1 MGKKILTI
9 LVVVLAFIVVIL
21 ATMVFN
27 QDGLNNSTTTSSST
41 TTRTTTTTTQKKV
54 NAFDEIYEWL
64 LQYGNPN
71 DTHTRIVYAHRYGDV
86 LLNVSYST
94 AFDDSIYFYM
104 YFPDHNDNSL
114 TLSYRLDRQD
124 KDSNT
129 AYWVELSSNS
139 SGAFSE
145 NKYEFN
151 KATFV
156 RNSLVKLGAVT
167 SSYNKNRFPKPYT
180 EEEKEQGFQLQ
191 KEVDQIQYDCLL
203 SFLDCLKYDF
213 CERVGID
220 IEDLG
225 FLKYE

>member
-1 MGKKILTI
+1 MSKKLLTL
-9 LVVVLAFIVVIL
+9 LVVVLVCVIVIFAIVTTIR
-21 ATMVFN
+21 N
-27 QDGLNNSTTTSSST
+27 ESSNSTHTNT
-41 TTRTTTTTTQKKV
+41 TTTTTTTTTTQKKV
-54 NAFDEIYEWL
+54 NAFDEIYEWIF
-64 LQYGNPN
+64 QYGNPN

-86 LLNVSYST
+86 LLNVSYSAT
-94 AFDDSIYFYM
+94 SDDSIYFYM

-114 TLSYRLDRQD
+114 TLSYCLDRQD

-139 SGAFSE
+139 SDAFSK

-156 RNSLVKLGAVT
+156 RNSLVKPDGVI